1 MPLLKN
7 TTFNKNKNITFV
19 TGSGKAI
26 QHNTKFISPKNTN
39 AAASTDART
48 NKNLT
53 MFHETTDKILFGN
66 QKERK
71 HDTLAL
77 FEDSEDALGSQ
88 LSEQDRES
96 QEEAFTTYIQSARI
110 HKTLQQSDKSD
121 GDNSIY
127 QSEDENEN
135 EDENETED
143 ESENENENKQQLQG
157 KPAKENLTTTE
168 NHNSMD
174 ETPGTHSLN
183 SNGKTNE
190 VNISDIDFH
199 KLQNME
205 LKGKEKEQILHT
217 ITPGKTSDS
226 NSIWNPYTKSY
237 ASINQE
243 NTSGKSPKAVKPLFS
258 WSSTEINHLH
268 NSRFISPE
276 DTLDPAN
283 LNIIVKK
290 YPDLATISALF
301 QSQHNAYASLIT
313 ELGIKTLDLTTM
325 LENKKRMYHK
335 MKDGFLP
342 RSIRI
347 KCQLTTSEDYRQD
360 ETFLQLQKLQDQHVA
375 EFHENALDVFTK
387 WHDRLINLINKDRL
401 IYFLAKGTAIL
412 SRMIVF
418 FQHCTNFK
426 INWPSVTD
434 TDICNKEYR
443 QKILTLFL
451 FKLYTSK
458 HIMDISPLLEFL
470 EVSNKEF
477 TSVGAKLILNT
488 NNDIKVEQE
497 FHRLNVLHFNPS
509 KKSEFEFVQEV
520 LLSFDSILRY
530 TSLELWNDKSLANRK
545 ATASEALEAS
555 LKADDITNTTE
566 LVAETTYNTK
576 TKFKPTSNY
585 A

>member
-1 MPLLKN
+1 
-7 TTFNKNKNITFV
+7 
-19 TGSGKAI
+19 
-26 QHNTKFISPKNTN
+26 
-39 AAASTDART
+39 
-48 NKNLT
+48 
-53 MFHETTDKILFGN
+53 
-66 QKERK
+66 
-71 HDTLAL
+71 
-77 FEDSEDALGSQ
+77 
-88 LSEQDRES
+88 
-96 QEEAFTTYIQSARI
+96 
-110 HKTLQQSDKSD
+110 
-121 GDNSIY
+121 
-127 QSEDENEN
+127 
-135 EDENETED
+135 
-143 ESENENENKQQLQG
+143 
-157 KPAKENLTTTE
+157 
-168 NHNSMD
+168 
-174 ETPGTHSLN
+174 
-183 SNGKTNE
+183 
-190 VNISDIDFH
+190 
-199 KLQNME
+199 
-205 LKGKEKEQILHT
+205 
-217 ITPGKTSDS
+217 
-226 NSIWNPYTKSY
+226 
-237 ASINQE
+237 
-243 NTSGKSPKAVKPLFS
+243 
-258 WSSTEINHLH
+258 
-268 NSRFISPE
+268 
-276 DTLDPAN
+276 
-283 LNIIVKK
+283 
-290 YPDLATISALF
+290 
-301 QSQHNAYASLIT
+301 
-313 ELGIKTLDLTTM
+313 
-325 LENKKRMYHK
+325 

-566 LVAETTYNTK
+566 LVAETIAKAKNNIQHKNEIQTNLELRMTNLEKMLTKHQQQQKNYKGGRPEHRSSLTSRTAPPTHNHYNQNNRNITIPPKNHRQLQVKFQQTHESESANQKHHEQKHKSHTRK
-576 TKFKPTSNY
+576 THPQNTNQSKKRLYNPPKITNNKKRKIFTQHQEPHSDSNSLTSQSTTSDLPSLPQHNRLYKNQHQRNQDAKPKGQNSERKRRRN
-585 A
+585 